1 MFQFVYQPQANRES
15 LRDFNARI
23 GEFFSENAVI
33 NIEACAV
40 GPNLMIQGQTADEM
54 DLSGVPTYKAIVRT
68 VDFGSRSVEE
78 ELDAHIDAEE
88 SKHNPDDDNGEMNWP
103 VKMLFVEK
111 NDKSMWAILLVMN
124 GVAEDD
130 PGDGG
135 NGENEDS
142 PQPAPVGF
150 QPETVR

>member
-54 DLSGVPTYKAIVRT
+54 DLSGVPTYKAVVRS
-68 VDFGSRSVEE
+68 VDLASKEVEE
-78 ELDAHIDAEE
+78 EIDGMIDAEE
-88 SKHNPDDDNGEMNWP
+88 LKHNPDDENGETNWP
-103 VKMLFVEK
+103 VKVIFVEK
-111 NDKSMWAILLVMN
+111 NDKSMWAVLMVMN

-130 PGDGG
+130 NGPDEGDQGS
-135 NGENEDS
+135 DA
-142 PQPAPVGF
+142 PVPAPVGF
-150 QPETVR
+150 QPEPVQ